1 MLELSD
7 LISPIVTI
15 ACAVM
20 GSYIGISG
28 RLVKMET
35 KLDAIEEKQDKH
47 NNVIER
53 VYKLESEFEH
63 QGHDLAQ
70 IREDIHHYHR

>member
-7 LISPIVTI
+7 LISPIITI
-15 ACAVM
+15 VCAVM

-35 KLDAIEEKQDKH
+35 KLDAIEKKQDKH

-53 VYKLESEFEH
+53 VYRLENALNYVDGNIEE
-63 QGHDLAQ
+63 
-70 IREDIHHYHR
+70 IKKDINHYHR